1 MRLKTPTTVMVARRP
16 HPRVQPRPSASKA
29 LSLIQIVPASFADL
43 PEIDALLDA
52 GFGPA
57 RRNRTAY
64 RLRDAAAPIPALS
77 FVARDGETLVGSVQC
92 WPLQVRGVSGAALP
106 LVLLGPVV
114 TAADWQGQGIA
125 TRLMNAALAVADAQ
139 AAPPILLIGDEPF
152 YGRFGFSAAATA
164 GWQLPGPVDR
174 ARLLLRGDA
183 SALPALGWVE
193 AGDKVR
199 RAA

>member
-1 MRLKTPTTVMVARRP
+1 M
-16 HPRVQPRPSASKA
+16 
-29 LSLIQIVPASFADL
+29 IQIVPATVADL

-64 RLRDAAAPIPALS
+64 RLRDNVQPLPALS
-77 FVARDGETLVGSVQC
+77 FVARDGDTLVGSLQC
-92 WPLQVRGVSGAALP
+92 WPLQVRSVAGAVLP

-125 TRLMNAALAVADAQ
+125 SRMMNAAIAAADAQ
-139 AAPPILLIGDEPF
+139 GAPPLLLIGDEPF
-152 YGRFGFSAAATA
+152 YGRFGFSATATA

-183 SALPALGWVE
+183 AALPAIGWVE
-193 AGDKVR
+193 AAGTAR

>member
-1 MRLKTPTTVMVARRP
+1 
-16 HPRVQPRPSASKA
+16 
-29 LSLIQIVPASFADL
+29 LIQIVPATVADL
-43 PEIDALLDA
+43 PEIDLLLDA

-64 RLRDAAAPIPALS
+64 RLRDNVSPLPALS
-77 FVARDGETLVGSVQC
+77 FVARDGDAPDATIVGSLQC
-92 WPLQVRGVSGAALP
+92 WPLQLRAVSGVLVP

-114 TAADWQGQGIA
+114 TAAEWQGQGIA
-125 TRLMNAALAVADAQ
+125 SRMMNAALAAADA
-139 AAPPILLIGDEPF
+139 AGAPPILLIGDEPF

-183 SALPALGWVE
+183 SALPTIGWVE
-193 AGDKVR
+193 ARNAVR
-199 RAA
+199 HAA

>member
-1 MRLKTPTTVMVARRP
+1 
-16 HPRVQPRPSASKA
+16 
-29 LSLIQIVPASFADL
+29 LIQIVPATVADL

-64 RLRDAAAPIPALS
+64 RLRDNVAPLPALS
-77 FVARDGETLVGSVQC
+77 FVARDGDTLVGSLQC
-92 WPLQVRGVSGAALP
+92 WPLQLRGLSGTLLP

-125 TRLMNAALAVADAQ
+125 SRLMNAALAAADAT
-139 AAPPILLIGDEPF
+139 AAAPILLIGDEPF

-183 SALPALGWVE
+183 SAMSTIGWVE
-193 AGDKVR
+193 AKDAVR

>member
-1 MRLKTPTTVMVARRP
+1 M
-16 HPRVQPRPSASKA
+16 
-29 LSLIQIVPASFADL
+29 IQIVPATVADL
-43 PEIDALLDA
+43 PEIDLLLDA

-64 RLRDAAAPIPALS
+64 RLRDNIAPLPALS
-77 FVARDGETLVGSVQC
+77 FVARNGDAPESTIVGSLQC
-92 WPLQVRGVSGAALP
+92 WPLQVRAVSGVLVP

-125 TRLMNAALAVADAQ
+125 SRMMNAAIAAADASR
-139 AAPPILLIGDEPF
+139 APPMLLIGDEPF

-183 SALPALGWVE
+183 SGLPTIGLVE
-193 AGDKVR
+193 AMDTVR

>member
-1 MRLKTPTTVMVARRP
+1 MV
-16 HPRVQPRPSASKA
+16 
-29 LSLIQIVPASFADL
+29 ADL

-64 RLRDAAAPIPALS
+64 RLRDNVSPVPALS
-77 FVARDGETLVGSVQC
+77 FVARDGDTPESTIVGSLQS
-92 WPLQVRGVSGAALP
+92 WPLQVRAVSGALLP

-125 TRLMNAALAVADAQ
+125 SRMMNAAIAAADAMG
-139 AAPPILLIGDEPF
+139 APPILLIGDEPF
-152 YGRFGFSAAATA
+152 YGRFGFSTAATPH
-164 GWQLPGPVDR
+164 WQLPGPVDR

-183 SALPALGWVE
+183 SALPSIGWVE
-193 AGDKVR
+193 AAGAAR

>member
-1 MRLKTPTTVMVARRP
+1 
-16 HPRVQPRPSASKA
+16 
-29 LSLIQIVPASFADL
+29 LIQIVPATPADI
-43 PEIDALLDA
+43 PEIDTLLDA

-64 RLRDAAAPIPALS
+64 RLRDNVAPLPALS
-77 FVARDGETLVGSVQC
+77 FVARAGDALVGSLQC
-92 WPLQVRGVSGAALP
+92 WPLQLRSVTGAVLP

-125 TRLMNAALAVADAQ
+125 TRLMQAALAAADAGG
-139 AAPPILLIGDEPF
+139 APPILLIGDAPF
-152 YGRFGFSAAATA
+152 YGRFGFSATATA
-164 GWQLPGPVDR
+164 GWHLPGPVDP

-183 SALPALGWVE
+183 SPLPVAGWVE
-193 AGDKVR
+193 AQGLVR